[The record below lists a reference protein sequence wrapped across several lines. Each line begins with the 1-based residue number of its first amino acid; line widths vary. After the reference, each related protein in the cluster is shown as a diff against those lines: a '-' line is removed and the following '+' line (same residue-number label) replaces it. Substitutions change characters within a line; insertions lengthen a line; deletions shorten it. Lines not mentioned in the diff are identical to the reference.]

1 MADSDNSDSEAGNKA
16 ELVRVDPQSSVL
28 PQVAEMDL
36 KESQKAAA
44 SFEQDAAAVGT
55 AIRLSNEE
63 FKQLKSEHAAWR
75 SYLLDAQQELVA
87 ADSNFT
93 IKHVLDLTK
102 CRIFRVNQ
110 RRTRSVFPMH
120 VLLLNTTATN
130 LELSVEPEQGFSFIN
145 ATKTMAWN
153 NFFEKTLNNFM
164 IVGLHS
170 PSLLGASTESRT
182 HTDVAAKRE
191 LEEFVDACMARW
203 DSIKARRCRSEAYN
217 NDKDKTPV
225 VSKRKKRSRQETLKA
240 SSCAVLA
247 AIKEKAVKRKERKE
261 WEIENLSLS
270 LLHPC
275 ISR

>member
-28 PQVAEMDL
+28 PQVAEMHL
-36 KESQKAAA
+36 KESQEALA

-55 AIRLSNEE
+55 ARGLSDEE
-63 FKQLKSEHAAWR
+63 VKQLKSEHAAWR

-130 LELSVEPEQGFSFIN
+130 LEVAVEPERGFSLIN
-145 ATKTMAWN
+145 AAKTMARN
-153 NFFEKTLNNFM
+153 SLN
-164 IVGLHS
+164 
-170 PSLLGASTESRT
+170 
-182 HTDVAAKRE
+182 
-191 LEEFVDACMARW
+191 
-203 DSIKARRCRSEAYN
+203 
-217 NDKDKTPV
+217 
-225 VSKRKKRSRQETLKA
+225 
-240 SSCAVLA
+240 
-247 AIKEKAVKRKERKE
+247 
-261 WEIENLSLS
+261 
-270 LLHPC
+270 
-275 ISR
+275 